1 MVLST
6 SGNLGVST
14 MLVKEMEHLA
24 LKRIL
29 LYKGTLYY
37 LSYLLFFSGMA
48 SQRKMPEHTTT
59 TKSAEVMRTN
69 YSFLWQHLE
78 PTQELQSKLVEKSF
92 ITEADKEEINSYRQ
106 RFAQNAVI
114 IHRVLFSDQS
124 PISLHE
130 VLINTGQDLIAK
142 KMMQG
147 T

>member
-1 MVLST
+1 
-6 SGNLGVST
+6 
-14 MLVKEMEHLA
+14 
-24 LKRIL
+24 
-29 LYKGTLYY
+29 
-37 LSYLLFFSGMA
+37 MA

-130 VLINTGQDLIAK
+130 VLINTGQGLIAK